1 MGLALVVLIPFL
13 IIPVL
18 IGLRIAL
25 RTRPVVSGS
34 ITAAT
39 LAALFV
45 TALTALPDIS
55 ASGPVTLSV
64 PWVPDLGLTLSLYV
78 DGLALLF
85 ILLVTGIG
93 TAVMFYAGTYFDDGT
108 KATRFLATI
117 LAFTGSMLALVAAG
131 NILTLF
137 IAWELTS
144 ITSFLLIGFYGKDPA
159 ARRGASQALVI
170 TGGGGLALL
179 VGLLV
184 MGSAAGSME
193 LADILASGDVLRA
206 HPWYAGIVVLILI
219 GAFTKSAQV
228 PFHFW
233 LPGAMSAPSPA
244 SAFLH
249 SATMVKAGIY
259 LLARMSPALGDTPL
273 WTNALMIVG
282 LLTMAVG
289 VVLSLRQRDLKA
301 MLAYTTI
308 SQLGS
313 LVLLIGLP
321 GGEGLRGAY
330 VGIIAHGLYKCALF
344 LVAGAVDHATGT
356 RDINRLGGLRHKL
369 PGFAAVTGIAV
380 LSMAGV
386 PPLLGFVGKELL
398 IEAAEI
404 DLVPLII
411 VVASAALMVALGL
424 RLFWDVFMRPA
435 PSDDAHEDD
444 HAHGHDL
451 PRLMVGGPALLAGLS
466 IVLGLGVTPLLK
478 PLIETA
484 VGEPISLYLFPPY
497 GLPLA
502 FWLSMLAL
510 AAGTAVFLTRR
521 FWLAWK
527 LPGLPRASAVYDGI
541 VGLVEAFG
549 DLLLRSQNGKIRHY
563 LVVILTAVVALLAI
577 AIVRILPV
585 EIQPIVFRSASD
597 VLKAVLLV
605 LALIATAASVLFN
618 RHLLAAL
625 SLGLAGYAI
634 GGIFLLEPAPDVA
647 LVQFLVETLGTVL
660 IILILARTSE
670 EERRQAMAVVW
681 GASRPGLWRDV
692 LIAAVTGI
700 LMTVFA
706 LAAVNNRPNTDSI
719 ANWYLENADQVGVTD
734 VVAGII
740 TDFRGT
746 DTLIEITV
754 FSMAALGVLTLLARP
769 TAGKVTRL
777 LPRRRKDNPSYAAD
791 EQAELPD
798 VYTARFTN
806 PVTQLAAELVLPFA
820 ILIAIAHIAYAGVAP
835 GDGFTAGVIIGL
847 GIALWYV
854 VFGYAETKHRL
865 KWLHPTQLIG
875 IGLTIAVANAA
886 APLLFGREFLA
897 FTRLTDLSVADIKLA
912 STTIFEIGICLSVFG
927 GISTIMEAISHPKEC
942 EPL

>member
-1 MGLALVVLIPFL
+1 MLALVILIPFVL
-13 IIPVL
+13 IPVL

-25 RTRPVVSGS
+25 RLRPLASGS
-34 ITAAT
+34 LVAAA
-39 LAALFV
+39 LAAAF
-45 TALTALPDIS
+45 ALTLSALPSIS
-55 ASGPVTLSV
+55 ETGPVTLGI
-64 PWVPDLGLTLSLYV
+64 PWVPELGLTLSLYV

-85 ILLVTGIG
+85 MLLVTGIG
-93 TAVMFYAGTYFDDGT
+93 TAVMFYAGTYFDDDA
-108 KATRFLATI
+108 KAARFLAYM
-117 LAFTGSMLALVAAG
+117 LAFTGSMLALVTAG

-144 ITSFLLIGFYGKDPA
+144 ITSFLLIGFYGKETG

-179 VGLLV
+179 AGLLV
-184 MGSAAGSME
+184 LGSAAGSME
-193 LADILASGDVLRA
+193 LPDILASGDVLRA
-206 HPWYAGIVVLILI
+206 HPWYTGIVVLILA
-219 GAFTKSAQV
+219 GAFTKSAQF

-259 LLARMSPALGDTPL
+259 LLARMTPVLGDTPL
-273 WTNALMIVG
+273 WTNGLLLFG
-282 LLTMAVG
+282 LLTMAIG
-289 VVLSLRQRDLKA
+289 VVLSLGQRDLKG

-308 SQLGS
+308 SQLGA
-313 LVLLIGLP
+313 LVALIGLP
-321 GGEGLRGAY
+321 GGEGLRAAY

-344 LVAGAVDHATGT
+344 LVAGAVDHAAGT
-356 RDINRLGGLRHKL
+356 RDIDKLGGMRRQL
-369 PGFAAVTGIAV
+369 PGFAVVTAIAV
-380 LSMAGV
+380 LSMSGV
-386 PPLLGFVGKELL
+386 PPLLGFVSKELL

-404 DLVPLII
+404 DLIPLI
-411 VVASAALMVALGL
+411 VVVSSAALMVALGL
-424 RLFWDVFMRPA
+424 RFFWDVFMRPA
-435 PSDDAHEDD
+435 PAHDD
-444 HAHGHDL
+444 HAAHGHDL
-451 PRLMVGGPALLAGLS
+451 PRLMVVGPGLLAAAS
-466 IVLGLGVTPLLK
+466 IGFGLGVTPLLK
-478 PLIETA
+478 PLIQTA
-484 VGEPISLYLFPPY
+484 VGAPISLYLFPPY

-510 AAGTAVFLTRR
+510 AAGTIVFLTRGW
-521 FWLAWK
+521 WLAWR
-527 LPGLPRASAVYDGI
+527 LPALPRASAIYDRI
-541 VGLVEAFG
+541 LALVEAFG
-549 DLLLRSQNGKIRHY
+549 DLLLRSQNGKIRYY
-563 LVVILTAVVALLAI
+563 LVVILGAVVILLAI
-577 AIVRILPV
+577 GIVSILPV
-585 EIQPIVFRSASD
+585 AIQPVVFRSASD
-597 VLKAVLLV
+597 LLKAVLLV
-605 LALIATAASVLFN
+605 LSLIATVASVIFR

-625 SLGLAGYAI
+625 SLGMAGYAI
-634 GGIFLLEPAPDVA
+634 GGVFLLEPAPDVA

-681 GASRPGLWRDV
+681 GQSRPGLWRDA
-692 LIAAVTGI
+692 LIATAMGV
-700 LMTVFA
+700 LMTIFA
-706 LAAVNNRPNTDSI
+706 LAAVNNRPNTNTI
-719 ANWYLENADQVGVTD
+719 ANWHLENAYEAVGVTD

-769 TAGKVTRL
+769 KAGRITPL
-777 LPRRRKDNPSYAAD
+777 LPRRRAEPQTTAPAD
-791 EQAELPD
+791 DEPELPD

-806 PVTQLAAELVLPFA
+806 PVTQLAAELVLPFS

-847 GIALWYV
+847 GVALWYV
-854 VFGYAETKHRL
+854 VFGYDEARRRL
-865 KWLHPTQLIG
+865 KWLRPTPLIG
-875 IGLTIAVANAA
+875 IGLTLAIANAI
-886 APLLFGREFLA
+886 APLLFGREFFA
-897 FTRLTDLSVADIKLA
+897 FTRLTTFSIADIKLA